1 MRDSATSTT
10 ASTAVYQSVSRT
22 RTESSMVLPDGRS
35 RLGARPRR
43 NTFVSRLWDVGI
55 IQRAK
60 QVAGAAAGMEERL
73 AGIRV
78 DFSAHAIYV
87 NFDQIREGIERLIP
101 HVLRDFRPPHNAAG
115 VAGKIFEQ
123 RIFLGGERH
132 IPARPGNT
140 LRGGIQ
146 DEVGDGNFGGAK
158 LTGAAQQSTATREQ
172 LAGFERLGEVIVGT
186 LIEAGEAVLNG
197 VPPGDHHHVLPH
209 A

>member
-1 MRDSATSTT
+1 MRDSATRTT

-35 RLGARPRR
+35 WLGARPRR

-60 QVAGAAAGMEERL
+60 QVAGAAAGMEQGL

-78 DFSAHAIYV
+78 NFPRHPIYV

-132 IPARPGNT
+132 ILARPRNPA
-140 LRGGIQ
+140 RGGIL
-146 DEVGDGNFGGAK
+146 DAVGD
-158 LTGAAQQSTATREQ
+158 RHV
-172 LAGFERLGEVIVGT
+172 AG
-186 LIEAGEAVLNG
+186 
-197 VPPGDHHHVLPH
+197 
-209 A
+209 